1 MLRRFKNATAGS
13 TLVEVVVAIT
23 ILGLVCAPICSSLV
37 LAARVNQ
44 RSSQVM
50 AAQLSVSNAVE
61 QLMAEGITGPITE
74 ESENHI
80 SGNVTITAEKEDEN
94 DPYYKVVVASRTVDS
109 VAVTTYV
116 RATPA
121 GETPPESGGSAG

>member
-1 MLRRFKNATAGS
+1 MFRRFKNATAGS

-50 AAQLSVSNAVE
+50 AAQLSVSNTVE
-61 QLMAEGITGPITE
+61 QLMAEGVTE
-74 ESENHI
+74 ESRDYMPASFPGVSI
-80 SGNVTITAEKEDEN
+80 QTTAAADG
-94 DPYYKVVVASRTVDS
+94 PYYEVVVTSKTVTT
-109 VAVTTYV
+109 VTVTTYV

-121 GETPPESGGSAG
+121 EGGGT

>member
-1 MLRRFKNATAGS
+1 M
-13 TLVEVVVAIT
+13 AIT

-61 QLMAEGITGPITE
+61 QLMAEGIAGRKDGA
-74 ESENHI
+74 SETINLPTFD
-80 SGNVTITAEKEDEN
+80 GVKVNVTGGGIDAGYYEITVYDGTDEA
-94 DPYYKVVVASRTVDS
+94 DAIVVVNTV
-109 VAVTTYV
+109 V

-121 GETPPESGGSAG
+121 EGGGT

>member
-1 MLRRFKNATAGS
+1 M
-13 TLVEVVVAIT
+13 AIT

-61 QLMAEGITGPITE
+61 QLMAEGITEGKNAANQTVYLPTFDGVTVEVTGGGIDAGYYAITVYD
-74 ESENHI
+74 
-80 SGNVTITAEKEDEN
+80 GTDEA
-94 DPYYKVVVASRTVDS
+94 DAIVVVNTV
-109 VAVTTYV
+109 V

-121 GETPPESGGSAG
+121 EGGGT

>member
-1 MLRRFKNATAGS
+1 M
-13 TLVEVVVAIT
+13 AIT

-61 QLMAEGITGPITE
+61 QLMAEGVPEDKDGNIKRDYFPKFDGVTVDVKGE
-74 ESENHI
+74 ES
-80 SGNVTITAEKEDEN
+80 G
-94 DPYYKVVVASRTVDS
+94 PGYYKVVVTSKTVTT
-109 VAVTTYV
+109 VTVTTYV
-116 RATPA
+116 RATPV

>member
-1 MLRRFKNATAGS
+1 M
-13 TLVEVVVAIT
+13 AIT

-61 QLMAEGITGPITE
+61 QLMAEGILYE
-74 ESENHI
+74 NES
-80 SGNVTITAEKEDEN
+80 GTITTKLPRIEGVNIEIDNSGSNAGV
-94 DPYYKVVVASRTVDS
+94 YYKVIVTSDTVDT
-109 VAVTTYV
+109 VKVTTHV

-121 GETPPESGGSAG
+121 EGGG

>member
-1 MLRRFKNATAGS
+1 M
-13 TLVEVVVAIT
+13 AIT

-61 QLMAEGITGPITE
+61 QLMAEGITEGKNAANQTVYLPTFDEVTVDVKSDESGP
-74 ESENHI
+74 
-80 SGNVTITAEKEDEN
+80 G
-94 DPYYKVVVASRTVDS
+94 YYKVVVTSDTVAT
-109 VAVTTYV
+109 VTVTTYV

-121 GETPPESGGSAG
+121 EGGDT